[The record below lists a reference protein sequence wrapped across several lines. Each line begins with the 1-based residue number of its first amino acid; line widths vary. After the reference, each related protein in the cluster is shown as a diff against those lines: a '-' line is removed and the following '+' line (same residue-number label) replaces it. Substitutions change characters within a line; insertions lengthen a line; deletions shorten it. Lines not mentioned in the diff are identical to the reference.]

1 MPGFINGT
9 TNVTIE
15 ILEDIVN
22 VTSYPEFIIKV
33 DQNVYS
39 GVFWFIM
46 LCVLWII
53 LFRAANKKRDQ
64 PLNNAMYSGALV
76 SIVSFLSRAITATI
90 GGVKYSLINDHQL
103 WIFPIITIILAVI
116 IWSIK
121 D

>member
-9 TNVTIE
+9 TNVTID
-15 ILEDIVN
+15 ILQDIVN

-33 DQNVYS
+33 NQTIYN

-46 LCVLWII
+46 LAVLWII
-53 LFRAANKKRDQ
+53 LFRASNKVRDQ
-64 PLNNAMYSGALV
+64 PLNNAMYSGAVV
-76 SIVSFLSRAITATI
+76 SIVAFLSRAITATI
-90 GGVKYSLINDHQL
+90 DGTKFSLINDHQL

>member
-9 TNVTIE
+9 TNVTID
-15 ILEDIVN
+15 ILQDIVN

-33 DQNVYS
+33 NQTIYN

-46 LCVLWII
+46 LAVLWII
-53 LFRAANKKRDQ
+53 LFRASNKVRDQ
-64 PLNNAMYSGALV
+64 PLNNAMYSGAVV
-76 SIVSFLSRAITATI
+76 SIVAFLSRAITATI
-90 GGVKYSLINDHQL
+90 DGTKFSLINDHQL

-116 IWSIK
+116 IWSIM

>member
-22 VTSYPEFIIKV
+22 VSSYPEFMIKV
-33 DQNVYS
+33 NENIYA

-53 LFRAANKKRDQ
+53 LFRAANKARDQ

-76 SIVSFLSRAITATI
+76 SIVAFLSRAVTATI
-90 GGVKYSLINDHQL
+90 SETKFSLINDHQL

-121 D
+121 E

>member
-22 VTSYPEFIIKV
+22 VSSYPEFMIKV
-33 DQNVYS
+33 NETVY
-39 GVFWFIM
+39 GGIFWFIM
-46 LCVLWII
+46 LAVLWII
-53 LFRAANKKRDQ
+53 LFRASNKVRDQ
-64 PLNNAMYSGALV
+64 PLNNAMYSGAVV
-76 SIVSFLSRAITATI
+76 SIIAFLSRAITATI
-90 GGVKYSLINDHQL
+90 SGTKLSLINDHQL

-121 D
+121 E

>member
-15 ILEDIVN
+15 ILEGIVN
-22 VTSYPEFIIKV
+22 VSSFPEFMIKV
-33 DQNVYS
+33 NETVYN

-46 LCVLWII
+46 LAVLWII
-53 LFRAANKKRDQ
+53 LFRAANKMKDQ
-64 PLNNAMYSGALV
+64 PLNNAMYSGAIV
-76 SIVSFLSRAITATI
+76 SIVAFLSRAVTATI
-90 GGVKYSLINDHQL
+90 DGTKFSLINDQQL

>member
-22 VTSYPEFIIKV
+22 VSNYPEFVIKV
-33 DQNVYS
+33 NENIYN

-53 LFRAANKKRDQ
+53 LFRAANKAKDQ

-76 SIVSFLSRAITATI
+76 SIVAFLSRAITATI
-90 GGVKYSLINDHQL
+90 SGTKFSLINDHQL
-103 WIFPIITIILAVI
+103 WIFPIITIILATI

>member
-9 TNVTIE
+9 TNVTID

-22 VTSYPEFIIKV
+22 VSSYPEFMIKV
-33 DQNVYS
+33 NETIYG

-53 LFRAANKKRDQ
+53 LFRAANQVRDQ
-64 PLNNAMYSGALV
+64 PLNNSMYSGALV
-76 SIVSFLSRAITATI
+76 SIIAFLSRAITATI
-90 GGVKYSLINDHQL
+90 LGTKYSLINDYQL

-116 IWSIK
+116 IWSLK
-121 D
+121 E

>member
-22 VTSYPEFIIKV
+22 VSSFPEFMIKV
-33 DQNVYS
+33 NEVVYQ
-39 GVFWFIM
+39 GIFWFIM
-46 LCVLWII
+46 LAVLWII
-53 LFRAANKKRDQ
+53 LFRAANKMKDQ
-64 PLNNAMYSGALV
+64 PLNNAMYAGAIV
-76 SIVSFLSRAITATI
+76 SIVSFLSRAVTATI
-90 GGVKYSLINDHQL
+90 SGTKFSLINDQQL

-121 D
+121 E